1 MLLILPA
8 KQENLLVLDY
18 WMRLFWSFDSVGE
31 ECVDDDKIVVSKVGE
46 TSGSQVLFLLSSEK
60 GEIL

>member
-1 MLLILPA
+1 M
-8 KQENLLVLDY
+8 
-18 WMRLFWSFDSVGE
+18 GE